1 MASSG
6 MLLDGE
12 RTSGQDVRTQNV
24 TAAMAIA
31 NIVKTS
37 LGPIGLD
44 KMLVDEIGD
53 VTITNDGA
61 TILQLLDIEHPAAK
75 VLVELAH
82 LQDQEVGDGTT
93 SVVIVAAELLK
104 RANELIKNNIHPTV
118 VMAGYRLAVKEAVKY
133 IKSTLVVSADSLGR
147 ENLINAAKTS
157 MSSKII
163 GSESDFFAN
172 LAVNA
177 ALAVKIT
184 SKDGSKAKCPIG
196 NIHILKSHGKSAIDS
211 ELVDGFALNCT
222 RASPAMPTEIR
233 AESASGGTTSNSTSG
248 VDGNSLAAPSGG
260 AASTGTGSVTAEHP
274 DGSAVAAAVS
284 TTEATT
290 AAAPAAASVKIA
302 LLDFNLQKHKLQ
314 MGVQVVVTDTKQVE
328 EIRQREMDITKEKIS
343 KILDAG
349 AKVVLTTKG
358 IDDLCLK
365 YFVEAGAIAVRRVKK
380 EDLKRIAKA
389 TGGQIVVTMA
399 DMDGNEAFDA
409 SNLGECSWVA
419 EERVGDGELLYFR
432 GCKNGQACTVVLRGA
447 NEFMLD
453 EMDRALHDSLC
464 VIKRMIESN
473 SLVAGGGAVEAALS
487 IYLDSLATTMS
498 SREQLAVAQFAEAL
512 LIIPRTLTINAAHDA
527 TELVAKLKAFHHASQ
542 TVAEKEGLKYTGLD
556 LTAGAVRDNLAA
568 GVVEP
573 AISKI
578 KSLRFAVE
586 AAVSIL
592 RIDDMIKL
600 NPAREQQQ
608 R

>member
-1 MASSG
+1 

-12 RTSGQDVRTQNV
+12 RTSGQDVRQQNV
-24 TAAMAIA
+24 TAALAIA

-37 LGPIGLD
+37 LGPVGLD

-61 TILQLLDIEHPAAK
+61 TILAQLDIEHPAAK

-93 SVVIVAAELLK
+93 SVVIIAAELLR
-104 RANELIKNNIHPTV
+104 RANELIRKDIHPTV

-133 IKSTLVVSADSLGR
+133 IKSHLVVSSESLGR
-147 ENLINAAKTS
+147 SNLINAAKTS

-163 GSESDFFAN
+163 GSESEFFAN

-177 ALAVKIT
+177 ATAVKT
-184 SKDGSKAKCPIG
+184 EGKDGKFKCPIG
-196 NIHILKSHGKSAIDS
+196 NIHILKSHGKSSLES

-222 RASPAMPTEIR
+222 KASPAMPSELPMPGSNT
-233 AESASGGTTSNSTSG
+233 GG
-248 VDGNSLAAPSGG
+248 DPAP
-260 AASTGTGSVTAEHP
+260 
-274 DGSAVAAAVS
+274 
-284 TTEATT
+284 
-290 AAAPAAASVKIA
+290 VKVA

-328 EIRQREMDITKEKIS
+328 EIRQREMDITKEKIQ

-349 AKVVLTTKG
+349 ARVVLTTKG

-380 EDLKRIAKA
+380 EDMKRIAKA
-389 TGGQIVVTMA
+389 TGGQVVVTMA
-399 DMDGNEAFDA
+399 DMEGNEAFDA
-409 SNLGECSWVA
+409 ANLGECASVA

-432 GCKNGQACTVVLRGA
+432 GCKHGSACTVVLRGA

-464 VIKRMIESN
+464 VVKRMIESN
-473 SLVAGGGAVEAALS
+473 NIVAGGGAVEVAVS
-487 IYLDSLATTMS
+487 MYLDGLATSMS

-512 LIIPRTLTINAAHDA
+512 LVIPRTLTINAAHDA
-527 TELVAKLKAFHHASQ
+527 TDLLAKLKAYHHTSQ
-542 TVAEKEGLKYTGLD
+542 TVAGKEDLKFTGLD
-556 LTAGAVRDNLAA
+556 LTNGVVRDNLNA

-578 KSLRFAVE
+578 KSLRFAAE

-600 NPAREQQQ
+600 NPPREDQ
-608 R
+608 RQR